1 MNIHATAFATDDT
14 KEKHVAK
21 YLEILDS
28 IHSGGHVFVS
38 GGDLNAVPPGA
49 SIDYCMNDLC
59 DGESYHVDGI
69 DPFHK
74 EGSFFDNFIGEPD
87 ILAPLYQLYDPAIAE
102 DFINLPEHY
111 THAPSTSMLGEDAIR
126 KYDRKIDYLFTNLE
140 WDDMSGHTHQACWEL
155 SDHMPIS
162 ATLSNLTRD

>member
-21 YLEILDS
+21 YLEILDN
-28 IHSGGHVFVS
+28 IHSDGHVFVS

-49 SIDYCMNDLC
+49 SIDYCMNDIC
-59 DGESYHVDGI
+59 EGESYHVDGV

-102 DFINLPEHY
+102 DFINLPQHY
-111 THAPSTSMLGEDAIR
+111 THAPSTSMLGGGTIR

-162 ATLSNLTRD
+162 ATLSNLIQD

>member
-1 MNIHATAFATDDT
+1 M
-14 KEKHVAK
+14 
-21 YLEILDS
+21 
-28 IHSGGHVFVS
+28 FVS

-49 SIDYCMNDLC
+49 SIDYCMNDIC
-59 DGESYHVDGI
+59 QGESYHVDGI

-111 THAPSTSMLGEDAIR
+111 ACPFN
-126 KYDRKIDYLFTNLE
+126 KYVR
-140 WDDMSGHTHQACWEL
+140 
-155 SDHMPIS
+155 
-162 ATLSNLTRD
+162 

>member
-1 MNIHATAFATDDT
+1 MGSEMCIRDS
-14 KEKHVAK
+14 
-21 YLEILDS
+21 LEILDD
-28 IHSGGHVFVS
+28 IHSDGHVFVS

-49 SIDYCMNDLC
+49 TIDYCMNDIC
-59 DGESYHVDGI
+59 EGESYHVDGI

-87 ILAPLYQLYDPAIAE
+87 ILAPLYQVYDPAIAE
-102 DFINLPEHY
+102 DFINLPQHY
-111 THAPSTSMLGEDAIR
+111 THAPSTSMLGENTIR

-162 ATLSNLTRD
+162 ATLSNLIED